1 MSDAGARAGIES
13 VLQQGAKQPA
23 EIAEIVFEAIQND
36 RFYILPHPAWDEIV
50 RSRVEHVLARGA
62 PLVLDFEDL
71 MRRTA
76 AGEGF

>member
-1 MSDAGARAGIES
+1 M
-13 VLQQGAKQPA
+13 LQQAKHPA
-23 EIAEIVFEAIQND
+23 EIVEIVFEAIQND
-36 RFYILPHPAWDEIV
+36 RFYILPHPAWDDIV

-62 PLVLDFEDL
+62 PFALDFEDL